1 MSPSLPPT
9 TLSPWASLPEDMIRL
24 VAGRLLAG
32 DLTDYVRLRAV
43 CTNWRSSTVSPR
55 GRGVIDPRF
64 HPRRWMMFAEGHGLH
79 PGHENLGG
87 HIRFFNLDSGIFV
100 RVRLPL
106 LTDHCVL
113 DSVEGLLVLQR
124 DEDTAIRLLHP
135 FTGDIVELPPL
146 TSLAMQLKTDYTE
159 ATKLKLMR
167 HISASISVAD
177 DGVVRVMVI
186 LIRMMRAAVAT
197 SQDTEWSMLSWRV
210 PSHYQPLSTGG
221 KQYLVH
227 DTFFEDI
234 DPDVAQVFQMEAHL
248 QDTPKL
254 IATIPR
260 EILAYPV
267 YLVEC
272 DSEVLVVGHNDMSF
286 THLAV
291 HRLSDLVSER
301 YVPVKG
307 IGDKVIFVGGRA
319 LCVSSKIL
327 PPTTGNAVIYQHPR
341 ELTFS
346 QYCLGSST
354 WWLATDECSMS
365 MSGLTQGPCS
375 LIPHVFTCCSRR
387 HWNKGLMYWRDNE
400 PLTWKVKQKFR
411 DGA

>member
-1 MSPSLPPT
+1 MSPSLPPAT
-9 TLSPWASLPEDMIRL
+9 RSPWASLPEDMIRL

-79 PGHENLGG
+79 PGHENLCG
-87 HIRFFNLDSGIFV
+87 HVRFFNLDSGIFV

-146 TSLAMQLKTDYTE
+146 TSLAMQLKADYTQ

-167 HISASISVAD
+167 DMSASISVAA
-177 DGVVRVMVI
+177 DGVVRVMV
-186 LIRMMRAAVAT
+186 LIGTTWAAVAT
-197 SQDTEWSMLSWRV
+197 SQDTEWTMLPWRI
-210 PSHYQPLSTGG
+210 PGHYQPLSSGG

-227 DTFFEDI
+227 DTFFEDSPEVSQI
-234 DPDVAQVFQMEAHL
+234 FQMEAHL
-248 QDTPKL
+248 QDAPKL
-254 IATIPR
+254 IAAIPKKK
-260 EILAYPV
+260 LAYPL

-272 DSEVLVVGHNDMSF
+272 DSEVLVVGHKDRSF

-291 HRLSDLVSER
+291 HRLSDLVSGR

-327 PPTTGNAVIYQHPR
+327 LPPTTGDAVIYRRPR

-354 WWLATDECSMS
+354 WSLATDECSMS

-387 HWNKGLMYWRDNE
+387 HWYEQGTNVLAG
-400 PLTWKVKQKFR
+400 
-411 DGA
+411 

>member
-1 MSPSLPPT
+1 METGQHQGTGSAQEHRATTTRATDPASKTLTPPHLRPAAPQRKRRAERSHLSHPWATQRRDPIGRPELASIDPPCFPERETSSVLQHQEGDESNMSPSLPPAT
-9 TLSPWASLPEDMIRL
+9 RSPWASLPEDMIRL

-79 PGHENLGG
+79 PGHENLCG
-87 HIRFFNLDSGIFV
+87 HVRFFNLDSGIFV

-146 TSLAMQLKTDYTE
+146 TSLAMQLKADYTQ

-167 HISASISVAD
+167 DMSASISVAA
-177 DGVVRVMVI
+177 DGVVRVMV
-186 LIRMMRAAVAT
+186 LIGTTWAAVAT
-197 SQDTEWSMLSWRV
+197 SQDTEWTMLPWRI
-210 PSHYQPLSTGG
+210 PGHYQPLSSGG

-227 DTFFEDI
+227 DTFFEDSPEVSQI
-234 DPDVAQVFQMEAHL
+234 FQMEAHL
-248 QDTPKL
+248 QDAPKL
-254 IATIPR
+254 IAAIPKKK
-260 EILAYPV
+260 LAYPL

-272 DSEVLVVGHNDMSF
+272 DSEVLVVGHKDRSF

-291 HRLSDLVSER
+291 HRLSDLVSRR
-301 YVPVKG
+301 YVPEQGTNV
-307 IGDKVIFVGGRA
+307 
-319 LCVSSKIL
+319 
-327 PPTTGNAVIYQHPR
+327 
-341 ELTFS
+341 
-346 QYCLGSST
+346 
-354 WWLATDECSMS
+354 LA
-365 MSGLTQGPCS
+365 G
-375 LIPHVFTCCSRR
+375 
-387 HWNKGLMYWRDNE
+387 
-400 PLTWKVKQKFR
+400 
-411 DGA
+411 